1 MKHLLIVS
9 IVIFLVTLGNAQ
21 NHQLDSQTDIQLQAG
36 PKMKQAQIDQVYF
49 KEMEKNTE
57 TKGSGIPSINSTKL
71 SEKKYEANSEFHVK
85 YQSAEN
91 PQAKQILNHQQG
103 KINAPAKKQ
112 YFSRTKSNSK
122 LRRVQGYAPREK
134 MVKMENLPQ
143 YSQDVLIE
151 ALGKS
156 QTIKA
161 DNSKT
166 IESKK

>member
-1 MKHLLIVS
+1 MKQLLIFT
-9 IVIFLVTLGNAQ
+9 IVIFLVTIGNAQ
-21 NHQLDSQTDIQLQAG
+21 NHRIDAETDIQLQAG
-36 PKMKQAQIDQVYF
+36 PQMKQAQLDQVYF
-49 KEMEKNTE
+49 KEMEKNTD
-57 TKGSGIPSINSTKL
+57 TKESGIPSINSTKL
-71 SEKKYEANSEFHVK
+71 SEKKYEANSEFQFK
-85 YQSAEN
+85 NQSVAESK
-91 PQAKQILNHQQG
+91 AKQILNRQQG
-103 KINAPAKKQ
+103 KITAPAKKQ

-166 IESKK
+166 NKSKK